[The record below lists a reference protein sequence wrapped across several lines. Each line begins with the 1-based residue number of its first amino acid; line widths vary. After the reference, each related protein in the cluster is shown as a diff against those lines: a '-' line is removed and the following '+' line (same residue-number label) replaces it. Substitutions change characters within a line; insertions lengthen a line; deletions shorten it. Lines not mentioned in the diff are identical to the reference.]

1 MAFPMVTLSIVTLLA
16 TVIPMRWPLWLSPNN
31 PLTNQDTFIVHWSIP
46 LLIFSG
52 ICGCAIGSLMVLRR
66 ALARSTQLSLRFF
79 QDLFAYDFYLEEIY
93 AKTIVA
99 AIAGL
104 SRLTAWF
111 DRYVIDGAVN
121 LVSLATIFSGSAL
134 KYNTSGQSQFY
145 VLTIVVG
152 VGLLM
157 WLILSGQWSII
168 GHFWSSLISPA

>member
-1 MAFPMVTLSIVTLLA
+1 
-16 TVIPMRWPLWLSPNN
+16 
-31 PLTNQDTFIVHWSIP
+31 TFIVHWSIP
-46 LLIFSG
+46 LLILSG
-52 ICGCAIGSLMVLRR
+52 VFGCAIGSLMELRR

-93 AKTIVA
+93 AHTVVA
-99 AIAGL
+99 AIDGL

-111 DRYVIDGAVN
+111 DRYVIDGVVN
-121 LVSLATIFSGSAL
+121 FVSLATIFSGSAL

-168 GHFWSSLISPA
+168 GHFWSSFMAPA